1 MNIGNRVISFP
12 YIMAPMA
19 GYTDLPFRLLIRNLG
34 CELAYTEMV
43 SSEGLVREV
52 PASRSFIKT
61 VPEDHPLTV
70 QLFGADPEIM
80 ARAALMAQAAGADII
95 DINMGCPVK
104 KVVKTGA
111 GAALLKSLR
120 QVETLIKAVRRS
132 IALPLTIKIRPGW
145 SKENPVFE
153 TVARIAEESGVDAV
167 IIHPRWA
174 VQGFSGQ
181 ADWSIL
187 REVKEKIKIPVI
199 GNGDVQSA
207 SQAIALKKSSGADG
221 IMIGR
226 QALTTPWIFTEI
238 RALEAGG
245 LPGGPTLKQR
255 RLWLTSYWD
264 WIMANQYGRTQ
275 IQGLRRA
282 LFILTRGLPDSGGFR
297 QKVALAKSPEN
308 LKNLFENYM
317 RSLLPQAQAEGQ
329 GERGNRF
336 S

>member
-1 MNIGNRVISFP
+1 MPVTIGNRVIFFP

-52 PASRSFIKT
+52 PASRSFLKT
-61 VPEDHPLTV
+61 VTEDHPLTV

-111 GAALLKSLR
+111 GAALLKNPR

-132 IALPLTIKIRPGW
+132 ITLPLTIKIRPGW

-153 TVARIAEESGVDAV
+153 TVARIAEETGVDALT
-167 IIHPRWA
+167 IHPRWA

-199 GNGDVQSA
+199 GNGDVHSA
-207 SQAIALKKSSGADG
+207 TQAIALKKSSGADG

-238 RALEAGG
+238 KALEAGG
-245 LPGGPTLKQR
+245 LPDGPTLGQR
-255 RLWLTSYWD
+255 RLWLASYWD
-264 WIMANQYGRTQ
+264 WIMANLYGKAQ

-282 LFILTRGLPDSGGFR
+282 LFILTRGLPDSGEFR
-297 QKVALAKSPEN
+297 QKVASARSPET
-308 LKNLFENYM
+308 LKRLFENYT
-317 RSLLPQAQAEGQ
+317 RSFLHRAQAEGQ
-329 GERGNRF
+329 GERGY
-336 S
+336 